1 MPVPHD
7 LLADLHITEDK
18 FQALIH
24 KEWEANGKV
33 VREANI
39 QAQ

>member
-1 MPVPHD
+1 MS
-7 LLADLHITEDK
+7 ADK

-24 KEWEANGKV
+24 TEWETNGKV